1 MSQYKLILF
10 SRLLWLGAII
20 VFLAGIWIAW
30 SQQAANKNAEGSTS
44 QNINDTP
51 NEPSTDKPDRSE
63 FDAYQAAPDAPRYI
77 FIPKLAV
84 EAMIK
89 PMGLTAQNQIEAPVN
104 VFHAG
109 WYTKS
114 AKPGQQGA
122 MVVDGHV
129 SSRHTQGIFS
139 RLNDLKDGDSIIIVR
154 GDNQKV
160 NYKVVKSQVYDAD
173 KVDMVAA
180 LKSVNSQKPGLNLI
194 TCAGSVIKGTNQFDK
209 RIIVFAEQV

>member
-1 MSQYKLILF
+1 MSKYKLILF
-10 SRLLWLGAII
+10 SRVLWLTATI
-20 VFLAGIWIAW
+20 VFVTGIWIAW
-30 SQQAANKNAEGSTS
+30 SQQAANKSAEGSTS
-44 QNINDTP
+44 QNINDTS

-63 FDAYQAAPDAPRYI
+63 FDAYQVAPDAPRYI
-77 FIPKLAV
+77 FISKLAA
-84 EAMIK
+84 EAIVK

-114 AKPGQQGA
+114 AKPGHTGA

-139 RLNDLKDGDSIIIVR
+139 GLKDLKGGDSIIIVR
-154 GDNQKV
+154 GDNQKI

-173 KVDMVAA
+173 RVDMTAV
-180 LKSVNSQKPGLNLI
+180 LKPVNPQKSGLNLI
-194 TCAGSVIKGTNQFDK
+194 TCAGTVIKGTHQFDK
-209 RIIVFAEQV
+209 RIVVFAEQM